1 MCDELIIKPDPYS
14 SDINFS
20 KLELPDESDI
30 GYNEEEYALSIRLSH
45 FNSLLEYI
53 KENVDFNIDFF
64 TPIKIA
70 RIFNLGTFISW
81 DEIFHPQPQGINTE
95 ALNKVIFM
103 YQKDISNSF
112 AISTLKSAAS
122 SCSEYSQEFLETLS
136 DIKLLKQE
144 LDKSWIRENVL
155 PDLKLPPVV
164 DSSNKSQ
171 AYDLIRDKGKTLRR
185 NLESTAINSIIKE
198 DFSEDGDKLR
208 SESLANALKL
218 EPEETLEEE
227 KTPKKPSRDTILKE
241 ILSEITKVTYQMDP
255 LFEKIMENQELYREE
270 NYGFIAYII
279 DLIKYSLLKS
289 KRETRYIINV
299 KDAIT
304 GKMIPKEIVIEDFLA
319 RAQGLNKLLI
329 KYGDSDSKEYQS
341 LFHNQ
346 ENDSIKEVHNILS
359 KIFYIHKITDSLD
372 SMFKLDTENP
382 RGMQIELKAIKSIY
396 DKCQA
401 LYNDFINTKDQKT
414 T

>member
-14 SDINFS
+14 SDIDFS
-20 KLELPDESDI
+20 KLELPDESEI

-45 FNSLLEYI
+45 LNSLLEYM
-53 KENVDFNIDFF
+53 KESVDFNIDFF

-70 RIFNLGTFISW
+70 RLFNLGTYINW

-95 ALNKVIFM
+95 ALNKVLFM

-122 SCSEYSQEFLETLS
+122 SCSEYSQDFLETLS

-164 DSSNKSQ
+164 DSSNKTQ
-171 AYDLIRDKGKTLRR
+171 AYDLIKEKGKTLRK
-185 NLESTAINSIIKE
+185 NLESTAINSILKE

-208 SESLANALKL
+208 AESLASALKI
-218 EPEETLEEE
+218 EPEETLEED
-227 KTPKKPSRDTILKE
+227 KTPKKPSREIILKE
-241 ILSEITKVTYQMDP
+241 ILSELVKVTYQLDP
-255 LFEKIMENQELYREE
+255 LNEKLMENQELYREDH
-270 NYGFIAYII
+270 YTLITYII

-304 GKMIPKEIVIEDFLA
+304 GRMIPREMIIEEFMVKL
-319 RAQGLNKLLI
+319 QSLNKLLE
-329 KYGDSDSKEYQS
+329 KYGDSNSVEYQN
-341 LFHNQ
+341 LFNRE

-359 KIFYIHKITDSLD
+359 KVYYIHKITDSLD

-396 DKCQA
+396 DKCQT
-401 LYNDFINTKDQKT
+401 LYNDFINTKGQQAI
-414 T
+414 